1 MPDSLNRVAIDRVD
15 WKSVLPVLRLA
26 SAFKHALQPG
36 KLFVAFTAVLA
47 IHLSGTVLDLV
58 WTGSDDPY
66 QAILKAYSGQ
76 LHQLF
81 QSIFQIELG
90 IGSLSS
96 GVIGSLFALA
106 FRIPHGSF
114 SDHPWFTVVFGID
127 VLFVLA
133 IASGVLTRMA
143 ASQVCANRLT
153 SLSSA
158 VGFIGKRWVWFLLT
172 PLMPAVLLVLIAA
185 LLALT
190 GLLFF
195 NVPWLEAAG
204 ALLYGLFILMGFVMA
219 IVSMLLLFGLFLMPP
234 ALSVEGS
241 DGFDAIAR
249 SFNYILFKPWQFGAY
264 LLAAILYL
272 AVVYVLIGT
281 LASASVDATAEFVEF
296 GAFTKAKE
304 AEHARFDVVS
314 GRANLPEGAD
324 ASISAAV
331 WLVARW
337 AELVTALVI
346 AILFSTL
353 CCLQTQ
359 VYVLM
364 RRTTDSTP
372 MNQYDSGDQT
382 DLWADSSE
390 QAPADDA
397 TSKAEDG
404 ADG

>member
-36 KLFVAFTAVLA
+36 KLFVAFIAVLA
-47 IHLSGTVLDLV
+47 IHLIGTLLDLI
-58 WTGSDDPY
+58 WTGSDEPY
-66 QAILKAYSGQ
+66 REILKAYSGQ

-81 QSIFQIELG
+81 QSIFQMELG

-96 GVIGSLFALA
+96 GVVGSLFVLA

-114 SDHPWFTVVFGID
+114 SDHPWFTVVFGVG
-127 VLFVLA
+127 VLFILA
-133 IASGVLTRMA
+133 LASGALTRMA
-143 ASQVCANRLT
+143 ASQVCANRMT
-153 SLSSA
+153 PLSRA
-158 VGFIGKRWVWFLLT
+158 AGFIGKRWVWFLLT
-172 PLMPAVLLVLIAA
+172 PLMPALLLILIAG
-185 LLALT
+185 LLALA
-190 GLLFF
+190 GLVFF
-195 NVPWLEAAG
+195 NLPWLEAAG
-204 ALLYGLFILMGFVMA
+204 ALLYGAFILLGFVLA

-241 DGFDAIAR
+241 DGFDAVAR
-249 SFNYILFKPWQFGAY
+249 SFNYILFKPWQFGTY

-281 LASASVDATAEFVEF
+281 LASASVDATAEFMEF
-296 GAFTKAKE
+296 GAFAKAEE
-304 AEHARFDVVS
+304 AGHSRFDVVS
-314 GRANLPEGAD
+314 GRADLPEDAD
-324 ASISAAV
+324 ASSSAAV

-337 AELVTALVI
+337 AELVTAIVI
-346 AILFSTL
+346 AILFSTF

-364 RRTTDSTP
+364 RRTADGTP
-372 MNQYDSGDQT
+372 MDQYDSGDAT

-390 QAPADDA
+390 QAPVDE
-397 TSKAEDG
+397 TLKAEDE